1 MKLCW
6 FQLQDRLLGCVSNDK
21 EISPTAVH
29 MHNSSTLQDEVYQ
42 AINVKI
48 FHLFIICFE
57 QELYKKK
64 TNDIRKLD
72 SKICHFDYRLQALNL
87 KVKHLTGHDTGMW
100 EGEWS

>member
-42 AINVKI
+42 AIMWKY
-48 FHLFIICFE
+48 FICSLYASKKNE
-57 QELYKKK
+57 WYQEIGFK
-64 TNDIRKLD
+64 
-72 SKICHFDYRLQALNL
+72 NL
-87 KVKHLTGHDTGMW
+87 PFWL
-100 EGEWS
+100 